1 VKIAKPMLMI
11 TTPIGVLGGLREAYR
26 FNPGLAFLM
35 FALLTF
41 ITAAV
46 TMLVLT
52 IRKEQA
58 EETAK
63 LRQSQRADGDLSHAP
78 R

>member
-1 VKIAKPMLMI
+1 MKIAKPMLLI

-35 FALLTF
+35 FALIAF
-41 ITAAV
+41 ISTAVA
-46 TMLVLT
+46 MLVMT

-58 EETAK
+58 EQAVK
-63 LRQSQRADGDLSHAP
+63 ASK
-78 R
+78 

>member
-1 VKIAKPMLMI
+1 MKIARPMLLI

-35 FALLTF
+35 GALLSF
-41 ITAAV
+41 ITVAV
-46 TMLVLT
+46 GTLVLT

-58 EETAK
+58 QERAK
-63 LRQSQRADGDLSHAP
+63 LMLSQHADGDLSVT
-78 R
+78 

>member
-1 VKIAKPMLMI
+1 MKIAKPLLLL
-11 TTPIGVLGGLREAYR
+11 TTPLGVLGGLREAYR

-35 FALLTF
+35 FALLLM

-46 TMLVLT
+46 GTLVSA

-58 EETAK
+58 AENAK
-63 LRQSQRADGDLSHAP
+63 LKLAQSVGSDLSTT
-78 R
+78 